1 VATTKNRA
9 DKAAVEPIVPAKR
22 PLGESTFQG
31 PAAAAEDE
39 APDVPAPKAKSK
51 ESLKKINSIFAAKP
65 SSSGKSADNAAAPV
79 VEQDEEQPAEKKK
92 KRKLGGLGGKPA
104 FVWDQAQVG
113 EIIPAHRHCKKK
125 KLTKR
130 CATAQNPDGP
140 IPSYLSPM
148 KKSSTGSIPRA
159 GFGAGSK
166 KLFPRL

>member
-22 PLGESTFQG
+22 PLGESTVQS

-39 APDVPAPKAKSK
+39 VPDVPAPKAKSK

-79 VEQDEEQPAEKKK
+79 VEQDEDQPAEKKK

-104 FVWDQAQVG
+104 FVWDQAQVR
-113 EIIPAHRHCKKK
+113 EIIPAHHRHCQKKTDQTVCDGAEPGRTDSV
-125 KLTKR
+125 LPVTNEEVVHRVDPTRRIR
-130 CATAQNPDGP
+130 CWQQEAVP
-140 IPSYLSPM
+140 
-148 KKSSTGSIPRA
+148 
-159 GFGAGSK
+159 
-166 KLFPRL
+166 